1 MGQISSVGRRRN
13 EDAIRAAMD
22 RLLRGEL
29 PPGGRCDLK
38 TLAAEAGVNRTGF
51 YPKKDRD
58 GSVREGPYQHLG
70 DKFVRRMAAL
80 REAGEVPDP
89 RDAQIERLK
98 AHTAELKARL
108 ADRDAT
114 IGELTAFKKLALS
127 RLAAQHDEIMHL
139 RCPQPSLGPSAP
151 GELASVPRTRTTVI
165 GTCG

>member
-1 MGQISSVGRRRN
+1 MGRISDTDRTRN
-13 EDAIRAAMD
+13 EEAIRAAMD

-38 TLAAEAGVNRTGF
+38 TLAAEAGVTRTGF

-58 GSVREGPYQHLG
+58 GTVREGPYQHLG
-70 DKFVRRMAAL
+70 DEFVRRLTAL

-98 AHTAELKARL
+98 AQNAELKDRV

-114 IGELTAFKKLALS
+114 IEELTQFKKLALS

-139 RCPQPSLGPSAP
+139 RSLQQSP
-151 GELASVPRTRTTVI
+151 ELPPPAKLATVPRARTTVI
-165 GTCG
+165 GTCN